1 MASSDFPRY
10 RQINHK
16 DVENEATNHFM
27 KMKTEDL
34 ENKLKKSF
42 SEKMTME
49 LINQD
54 LKIRRD
60 HLHHYLCQEVR
71 SFQREKENLE
81 KDLILQ
87 MESKKLKMEIELEI
101 VKRKADEDRQK
112 LEKKIENLTVE
123 TAKLAENISNKDAEI
138 SDLKIKYNEEMD
150 EHELDLI
157 EELEAI
163 IRKIQAEHDQNKM
176 ERNQMIKKLEEEKK
190 SITRNIED
198 IQIENEENHELQQTF
213 ETTLE
218 KVNEKWR
225 RIYDT
230 LEQQRL
236 NKWMI
241 LNDTIYQL
249 KSEMEDGIDATEA
262 K

>member
-16 DVENEATNHFM
+16 VAENEATNHFM
-27 KMKTEDL
+27 EMKTEDL

-123 TAKLAENISNKDAEI
+123 TAKLAESISNK
-138 SDLKIKYNEEMD
+138 EEMD
-150 EHELDLI
+150 L
-157 EELEAI
+157 
-163 IRKIQAEHDQNKM
+163 K
-176 ERNQMIKKLEEEKK
+176 EKDH
-190 SITRNIED
+190 RC
-198 IQIENEENHELQQTF
+198 QIERKNDELTS
-213 ETTLE
+213 LGDCLL
-218 KVNEKWR
+218 KANAR
-225 RIYDT
+225 
-230 LEQQRL
+230 
-236 NKWMI
+236 
-241 LNDTIYQL
+241 NDGE
-249 KSEMEDGIDATEA
+249 S
-262 K
+262 